1 MDVANLN
8 PMVAPNSGGNLIPK
22 NLNSG
27 SGSTVIYIVVVLV
40 ILILLVAVGY
50 FAMKSS
56 KQEETGTGTGVIVSG
71 KGVVYTEKDV
81 AEQKILDARE
91 QAYIAYQLERGNPV
105 ELEEDGSLA
114 SSDTTTDGDTP
125 SETIR
130 ITDEGSMIENYIV
143 MPDNIDYEYQTYAYN
158 PKDTDINGSA
168 ITFDKETN
176 KCPDGTLDCLYYTRV
191 EDGRVTSISDKDGV
205 ELIEKF
211 TEDLWNGRL
220 ELLETPDSVEMMKAY
235 ELNEKKQLMRDG
247 KVVKPG
253 VDLTVGQYLIIF
265 SIMYRL
271 GAAASPKIIYD
282 FSPKITD
289 IQITEKLPSISIPPP
304 TNEPIILASKFATDN
319 VTEDV
324 SSVERE
330 MVDLGS
336 EVEQK
341 PQTETP
347 PVQTT
352 LNDISAKIT
361 FVSPSPSV
369 EQETPPVQTTLN
381 DISAKITFVSPSPSV
396 EQETPTLD
404 NVQTQVELVTPV
416 VSTTPTP
423 TLGNIRERVKL

>member
-27 SGSTVIYIVVVLV
+27 SGSTVIYIVVILV

-56 KQEETGTGTGVIVSG
+56 KQEETGTGVIVSG
-71 KGVVYTEKDV
+71 KGVVYTEKEV

-130 ITDEGSMIENYIV
+130 ISDEGSMIENYIV

-247 KVVKPG
+247 KVLKPG
-253 VDLTVGQYLIIF
+253 VDLTVGQYIIIF
-265 SIMYRL
+265 SIMYRV
-271 GAAASPKIIYD
+271 GAAAAPKIIYD
-282 FSPKITD
+282 FSPKITNN
-289 IQITEKLPSISIPPP
+289 QITEKLPSISIPPP

-361 FVSPSPSV
+361 FVSPS
-369 EQETPPVQTTLN
+369 
-381 DISAKITFVSPSPSV
+381 V

-404 NVQTQVELVTPV
+404 ETETDVKLVTPV
-416 VSTTPTP
+416 TMNGV
-423 TLGNIRERVKL
+423 IRERVKL

>member
-8 PMVAPNSGGNLIPK
+8 PMVAPMVAPNSGGNVIPK

-56 KQEETGTGTGVIVSG
+56 KQEETGTGVIVSG
-71 KGVVYTEKDV
+71 KGVVYTEKEV
-81 AEQKILDARE
+81 ADQKLLDARE

-105 ELEEDGSLA
+105 KLEEDGSLA
-114 SSDTTTDGDTP
+114 SSDRTTDGDTP

-130 ITDEGSMIENYIV
+130 ISDEGSMIENYIV

-235 ELNEKKQLMRDG
+235 ELNDKKQLMRDG

-253 VDLTVGQYLIIF
+253 VELTVGQYLIIF

-271 GAAASPKIIYD
+271 GAAAPPKIIYD

-289 IQITEKLPSISIPPP
+289 NQITEKLPSISIPPP
-304 TNEPIILASKFATDN
+304 TNEPIILASKFATDPVAKKVAD

-336 EVEQK
+336 DVEQK
-341 PQTETP
+341 PKTETP
-347 PVQTT
+347 TVQTT

-361 FVSPSPSV
+361 FVSPPV
-369 EQETPPVQTTLN
+369 E
-381 DISAKITFVSPSPSV
+381 K
-396 EQETPTLD
+396 ETPTLD
-404 NVQTQVELVTPV
+404 ETETDVKLVTPV
-416 VSTTPTP
+416 TMNGV
-423 TLGNIRERVKL
+423 IRERVKL

>member
-1 MDVANLN
+1 MDIANLN
-8 PMVAPNSGGNLIPK
+8 PMVAPNSGGNVIPK

-56 KQEETGTGTGVIVSG
+56 KQEETGTGVIVSG
-71 KGVVYTEKDV
+71 KGVVYTEKEV
-81 AEQKILDARE
+81 ADRKLRDARE

-105 ELEEDGSLA
+105 KLEEDGSLA
-114 SSDTTTDGDTP
+114 SSDRTTDGDTP

-130 ITDEGSMIENYIV
+130 ISDEGSMIENYIV

-235 ELNEKKQLMRDG
+235 ELNDKKQLMRDG

-253 VDLTVGQYLIIF
+253 VELTVGQYLIIF

-271 GAAASPKIIYD
+271 GAAAPPKIIYD

-289 IQITEKLPSISIPPP
+289 NQITEKLPSISIPPP
-304 TNEPIILASKFATDN
+304 TNEPIILASKFATDPVAKKVAD

-336 EVEQK
+336 DVEQK
-341 PQTETP
+341 PQTETQP
-347 PVQTT
+347 DPTT

-361 FVSPSPSV
+361 FVSPS
-369 EQETPPVQTTLN
+369 
-381 DISAKITFVSPSPSV
+381 V

-404 NVQTQVELVTPV
+404 ETETDVKLVTPV
-416 VSTTPTP
+416 TMNGV
-423 TLGNIRERVKL
+423 IRERVTL

>member
-1 MDVANLN
+1 MDAANLN
-8 PMVAPNSGGNLIPK
+8 PMVAPTIVPNSGGNLIPE

-27 SGSTVIYIVVVLV
+27 SGSTVIYIVAVIV

-71 KGVVYTEKDV
+71 KGVVYTEKEV
-81 AEQKILDARE
+81 ADQKLLDARE

-105 ELEEDGSLA
+105 KLEEDGSLA
-114 SSDTTTDGDTP
+114 SSDRTTDGDTP

-130 ITDEGSMIENYIV
+130 ISDEGSMIENYIV

-220 ELLETPDSVEMMKAY
+220 ELLETPDSVEMMKVY
-235 ELNEKKQLMRDG
+235 ELNDKKQLMRDG

-271 GAAASPKIIYD
+271 GAAAPPKIIYD

-289 IQITEKLPSISIPPP
+289 NQITEKLPSISIPPP
-304 TNEPIILASKFATDN
+304 TNEPIILASKFATDAVAN
-319 VTEDV
+319 KVADVTEDV

-336 EVEQK
+336 DVEQK
-341 PQTETP
+341 PQTETQP
-347 PVQTT
+347 DTTT

-361 FVSPSPSV
+361 FVSPSV
-369 EQETPPVQTTLN
+369 E
-381 DISAKITFVSPSPSV
+381 K
-396 EQETPTLD
+396 ETPTLD

-416 VSTTPTP
+416 VTMTPTPPPP

>member
-56 KQEETGTGTGVIVSG
+56 KQETTVTGVTVAG
-71 KGVVYTEKDV
+71 EGVVFTEKEV
-81 AEQKILDARE
+81 LSEELKRQKEL
-91 QAYIAYQLERGNPV
+91 AYIAYQTEQGNPP
-105 ELEEDGSLA
+105 ELNEDGSLV
-114 SSDTTTDGDTP
+114 SDIISGDTP
-125 SETIR
+125 EPEPETIN
-130 ITDEGSMIENYIV
+130 ITDEGSRVENYIV
-143 MPDNIDYEYQTYAYN
+143 MPDTIDIDYEYQTYAYN
-158 PKDTDINGSA
+158 PAETNINGSVM
-168 ITFDKETN
+168 TFDKQTN

-289 IQITEKLPSISIPPP
+289 IQITEKLPFISIPPP

-369 EQETPPVQTTLN
+369 EQETP
-381 DISAKITFVSPSPSV
+381 
-396 EQETPTLD
+396 TLD